1 MAAAA
6 ANMKPR
12 ASMPT
17 TASTEPAGRCAVSRS
32 TQPARSRA
40 SASTGV
46 MSLNWMPGWGKSGI
60 LRMARCR
67 SAGVIFG
74 SVMELGADKTRLLS
88 HRFEFLD
95 HFAEFGQRDVL
106 DLPDA
111 FARHA
116 EFLADLLQGF
126 FAPAIETKTV
136 TEDGRLAR
144 IEGLDHLLQH
154 GADGL
159 FLQLLVGRRRVFVLH
174 HFGKVVGIL
183 V

>member
-17 TASTEPAGRCAVSRS
+17 TASTEPAGWCAVSRS

-46 MSLNWMPGWGKSGI
+46 MSLNWMPGWGKSGM
-60 LRMARCR
+60 LRIARSK
-67 SAGVIFG
+67 SAGVTLVSSINFPG
-74 SVMELGADKTRLLS
+74 DRPGLLF
-88 HRFEFLD
+88 HGFEFLD

-126 FAPAIETKTV
+126 
-136 TEDGRLAR
+136 
-144 IEGLDHLLQH
+144 
-154 GADGL
+154 
-159 FLQLLVGRRRVFVLH
+159 
-174 HFGKVVGIL
+174 
-183 V
+183 